1 MNCLR
6 MRGHLSE
13 LKYTLSFVVALSVKN
28 DKLEVLSEA
37 AAIVP
42 NM

>member
-1 MNCLR
+1 MNGLH

-37 AAIVP
+37 ATVVP